1 MSVETDITLPDKT
14 SDLRQ
19 QYVVDGVVPVSG
31 LLSGQLLSDII
42 EEVETFRETAELLGS
57 ATGSSGNQASRTSV
71 KHLPGRS
78 IVRGLAHTQGSVS
91 TLVTNPSVAA
101 FLAQV
106 VGVDA
111 VRYWNDLTL
120 AYAPAAP
127 AGESAWHHDL
137 PAFPL
142 RATEMPTLWIAL
154 SDVDWDSSPLV
165 YARGSHVSGQLYP
178 PTTAT
183 DVDLPEGY
191 TDMPDW
197 DALVDAGSVE
207 KVWWPMKPGD
217 ALIMHAKVVH
227 CTPANR
233 NKKDE
238 RVSIITRWIGDDAV
252 WHRDPYSTPIQGLP
266 EQDWQP
272 GEPITRAFV

>member
-1 MSVETDITLPDKT
+1 MSAESDITLPENT
-14 SDLRQ
+14 ADLHQ
-19 QYVVDGVVPVSG
+19 LYVNDGVVPVPG
-31 LLSGQLLSDII
+31 LLRGQLLRDLV
-42 EEVETFRETAELLGS
+42 EAVETVRQTADSEE
-57 ATGSSGNQASRTSV
+57 ASDPRTSV

-78 IVRGLAHTQGSVS
+78 IVRGLAHTEGSVR
-91 TLVTNPSVAA
+91 TLVKNPSVAD

-106 VGVDA
+106 AGANA

-165 YARGSHVSGQLYP
+165 YARGSHVSGYLYP
-178 PTTAT
+178 PTTAS
-183 DVDLPEGY
+183 DAELPDGY
-191 TDMPDW
+191 AAMPDW
-197 DALVDAGSVE
+197 DARVEAGSVE

-217 ALIMHAKVVH
+217 ALVMHSKVVH

-233 NKKDE
+233 NEKDE
-238 RVSIITRWIGDDAV
+238 RVSIITRWVGDDAV
-252 WHRDPYSTPIQGLP
+252 WHRDAFSTPIPGLP
-266 EQDWQP
+266 EQDWRP
-272 GEPITRAFV
+272 GESVTQAFV

>member
-1 MSVETDITLPDKT
+1 MERVVSAESDITLPENT
-14 SDLRQ
+14 ADLHQ
-19 QYVVDGVVPVSG
+19 LYVNDGVVPVPG
-31 LLSGQLLSDII
+31 LLRGQLLRDLV
-42 EEVETFRETAELLGS
+42 EAVETVRQTADSEE
-57 ATGSSGNQASRTSV
+57 ASDPRTSV

-78 IVRGLAHTQGSVS
+78 IVRGLAHTEGSVR
-91 TLVTNPSVAA
+91 TLVKNPSVAD

-106 VGVDA
+106 AGANA

-165 YARGSHVSGQLYP
+165 YARGSHVSGYLYP
-178 PTTAT
+178 PTTAS
-183 DVDLPEGY
+183 DAELPDGY
-191 TDMPDW
+191 AAMPDW
-197 DALVDAGSVE
+197 DARVEAGSVE

-217 ALIMHAKVVH
+217 ALVMHSKVVH

-233 NKKDE
+233 NEKDE
-238 RVSIITRWIGDDAV
+238 RVSIITRWVGDDAV
-252 WHRDPYSTPIQGLP
+252 WHRDAFSTPIPGLP
-266 EQDWQP
+266 EQDWRP
-272 GEPITRAFV
+272 GESVTQAFV

>member
-1 MSVETDITLPDKT
+1 MSIESDITLPENT
-14 SDLRQ
+14 ADLRQ
-19 QYVVDGVVPVSG
+19 QYVNDGVVPVPG
-31 LLSGQLLSDII
+31 LLSGHLLSDLI
-42 EEVETFRETAELLGS
+42 EVVETFRRTADS
-57 ATGSSGNQASRTSV
+57 AEEQDPRTSV

-78 IVRGLAHTQGSVS
+78 IVRGLAHTQGSVR

-106 VGVDA
+106 AGVNS

-120 AYAPAAP
+120 VYAPAAP

-165 YARGSHVSGQLYP
+165 YARGSHVSEHLYP
-178 PTTAT
+178 PTTAA
-183 DVDLPEGY
+183 DADMPDGY
-191 TDMPDW
+191 AAMPDW
-197 DALVDAGSVE
+197 DALVEAESVE
-207 KVWWPMKPGD
+207 KVWWPMKSGD
-217 ALIMHAKVVH
+217 ALVMHAKVVH

-233 NKKDE
+233 NENDE
-238 RVSIITRWIGDDAV
+238 RVSIITRWVGDDAV
-252 WHRDPYSTPIQGLP
+252 WHRDPYSTPIPGLP
-266 EQDWQP
+266 EQDWRP
-272 GEPITRAFV
+272 GESITQAFV